1 MCTILCECEATVNS
15 RPLTYLSI
23 DPSDLTPLM
32 PNMFLQEIREIGT
45 PDVDIVTEI
54 DLREKNS
61 HVRNLKVDLRKRF
74 RSEYLG
80 QIRENANKV
89 QQGQV
94 KIGDLVFIGCDD
106 KKRLEWPLGKIT
118 DEFAGRDGNVRTYH
132 LKTQ

>member
-61 HVRNLKVDLRKRF
+61 HVQNLKVDLRKRF

-89 QQGQV
+89 Q
-94 KIGDLVFIGCDD
+94 
-106 KKRLEWPLGKIT
+106 
-118 DEFAGRDGNVRTYH
+118 
-132 LKTQ
+132 